1 MSTEM
6 DAPMTRIDTPMPR
19 ILDEAPDFEAKT
31 TQGTIRLSDFTNQGK
46 WVMLFSHPSDF
57 TPVCSTEFLAF
68 ARRNGEFE
76 KRNVQL
82 IGLSIDSLYSHIA
95 WVRDI
100 EQRTGVTIT
109 FPVIAD
115 LNQKVATL
123 YGMVHPTVSDTAT
136 VRAVFL
142 IDPKRKIRAILYYPM
157 QLGRNVDEL
166 LRMFDG
172 LQMADLNS
180 VSVPC
185 DWKPGEPVIVAA
197 PPTVDAAR
205 KRANGEDKGLK
216 VDAWYLSTKDA
227 PSSK

>member
-1 MSTEM
+1 MNPAEMS
-6 DAPMTRIDTPMPR
+6 TPMPR
-19 ILDEAPDFEAKT
+19 ILDDAPDFEAKT
-31 TQGTIRLSDFTNQGK
+31 TQGVVRLSDYTGKGK

-68 ARRNGEFE
+68 ARRNPEFE

-82 IGLSIDSLYSHIA
+82 MGLSIDSLFSHIA

-100 EQRTGVTIT
+100 EQRTGVEIV

-115 LNQKVATL
+115 LDQKVARL
-123 YGMVHPTVSDTAT
+123 YGMVHEAVSDTAT

-172 LQMADLNS
+172 LQMADLNG
-180 VSVPC
+180 VSTPA
-185 DWKPGEPVIVAA
+185 DWKPGEPVIVSA
-197 PPTVDAAR
+197 PATLEAAR
-205 KRANGEDKGLK
+205 KRANGGDHGLN
-216 VDAWYLSTKDA
+216 VEAWYLSTKD
-227 PSSK
+227 PTSSTK